1 MAQGELDITA
11 LADGL
16 DAPKRFLLPC
26 RLSAMGREYCR
37 RWFVNNP
44 KHPEQDQ
51 YALVVAETED
61 EAPQVG
67 TSPIRVRACDGRPV
81 GVPGHGRRPPVPR
94 GAAGQAGSWFP
105 RLALAQENVLTYGYL
120 EV

>member
-44 KHPEQDQ
+44 KHPEQDE

-61 EAPQVG
+61 EARKWAPHLSELEPVTDAQLEYRVMAEG
-67 TSPIRVRACDGRPV
+67 PRCLGVLLVKRDHGSPVW
-81 GVPGHGRRPPVPR
+81 H
-94 GAAGQAGSWFP
+94 WLKKTF
-105 RLALAQENVLTYGYL
+105 
-120 EV
+120 

>member
-44 KHPEQDQ
+44 KHPEQD
-51 YALVVAETED
+51 
-61 EAPQVG
+61 
-67 TSPIRVRACDGRPV
+67 
-81 GVPGHGRRPPVPR
+81 
-94 GAAGQAGSWFP
+94 
-105 RLALAQENVLTYGYL
+105 
-120 EV
+120 